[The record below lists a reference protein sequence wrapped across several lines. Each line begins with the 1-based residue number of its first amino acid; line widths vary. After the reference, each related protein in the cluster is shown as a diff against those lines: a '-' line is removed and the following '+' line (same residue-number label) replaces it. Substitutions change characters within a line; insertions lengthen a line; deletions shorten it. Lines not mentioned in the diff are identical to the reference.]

1 MEVALFV
8 ANVLLR
14 YELQLQLAAAPR
26 RGAAAAAADHWWQ
39 RLLCPA
45 AGLLAGWKAALAPD
59 AAWYLPD
66 IQHRRLVGVKW
77 PAAPCVVRVAARD

>member
-1 MEVALFV
+1 VALFV

-14 YELQLQLAAAPR
+14 YELQLQPPAAGPR
-26 RGAAAAAADHWWQ
+26 QGAAAAAAEPWWQ

-45 AGLLAGWKAALAPD
+45 AGQLADWKAALAPD
-59 AAWYLPD
+59 AARYLPD